1 MSKFSEAIDYD
12 VIFSNVSKK
21 LTDEFLTRHVETT
34 FSKPSESIMCRCLQC
49 GGIGY
54 AKDES
59 LLDRK
64 GFLKDMKCPC
74 GGRIKKVF

>member
-12 VIFSNVSKK
+12 VIFSNV
-21 LTDEFLTRHVETT
+21 FLTRHVETT
-34 FSKPSESIMCRCLQC
+34 FSKPSESIMCRCLRC